1 MHLLPFLQILK
12 SQPKPIENILRH
24 SLKSVTNIIV
34 TIPNNRNSQSIQ
46 KLIPNPVLL
55 KMLGKFV
62 LPPVDLNRQL
72 RARDIEVQNVIL
84 YVLLSL
90 YRNRQH
96 LQEIIPKVSF
106 LSRHISPKLLRVV
119 DQLFVIRIHASS
131 HT

>member
-1 MHLLPFLQILK
+1 MDISQREMNLLPFLQILK

-55 KMLGKFV
+55 KMLGKLV

-72 RARDIEVQNVIL
+72 RARNIEVQNVIL

-106 LSRHISPKLLRVV
+106 LSRHIPPKLPRVGV
-119 DQLFVIRIHASS
+119 
-131 HT
+131 